1 MTNKKSRNTS
11 TPITFKVLNEIT
23 KKLDEFTPRQR
34 MLAEYILQHPENLA
48 FFPITD
54 LAAKAGVSEATIV
67 RFSYALGYEG
77 YPQLAREA
85 QQAIQ
90 FELGTAGRF
99 QLVRR
104 MRSASLK
111 KESTSS
117 FERVLK
123 YEIENLANL
132 PKSIK
137 INDFYR
143 CIDMLA
149 EADRICIVGCLA
161 STSLAT
167 FFGNMLS
174 KISHQVDIIHGHGVM
189 TSAVIHRLTQNS
201 LVFLIAFPRYPKEI
215 VEIGQIIVE
224 KGVRIVAITDS
235 HISPIVPMANLY
247 FALPIGIPS
256 FVDAYAGPIVFIN
269 ALVTELSERDPAR
282 AQQIL
287 GQYDEYALEVNLFL
301 KPGAKVSQ
309 SNIGH
314 RKSKM
319 SQKKP

>member
-1 MTNKKSRNTS
+1 MTNKKSRNAP

-23 KKLDEFTPRQR
+23 RKLDEFTPRQR
-34 MLAEYILQHPENLA
+34 MLAEYILQHPEDLA

-99 QLVRR
+99 QLVQR
-104 MRSASLK
+104 MRSESLK
-111 KESTSS
+111 KEPTSS

-123 YEIENLANL
+123 YEIENLVNL

-174 KISHQVDIIHGHGVM
+174 KISHQVDIIHGHGVL
-189 TSAVIHRLTQNS
+189 TSAVINRLIQNS
-201 LVFLIAFPRYPKEI
+201 LVFLIAFPRYPREI
-215 VEIGQIIVE
+215 VKIGQIIVE
-224 KGVRIVAITDS
+224 KGTRIVAITDS

-269 ALVTELSERDPAR
+269 ALVTELSERDPER

-301 KPGAKVSQ
+301 KSGAKVSP

-314 RKSKM
+314 RNSKM

>member
-1 MTNKKSRNTS
+1 MKNKKSRIAP

-23 KKLDEFTPRQR
+23 KKLNKFTPRQR
-34 MLAEYILQHPENLA
+34 ILAEYILQYPEGLA

-54 LAAKAGVSEATIV
+54 LANKAGVSEATIV
-67 RFSYALGYEG
+67 RFCYALGYEG

-90 FELGTAGRF
+90 YELGTAGRF
-99 QLVRR
+99 QLVRQ
-104 MRSASLK
+104 MHSELLK
-111 KESTSS
+111 KEPTSS

-123 YEIENLANL
+123 FEIENLVNL
-132 PKSIK
+132 SKSIK

-143 CIDMLA
+143 CIDMMA

-161 STSLAT
+161 SISLAA

-174 KISHQVDIIHGHGVM
+174 KISHQVDVIHGHGVM
-189 TSAVIHRLTQNS
+189 TSAVINRLTRNS
-201 LVFLIAFPRYPKEI
+201 LVFLIAFPRYPREI

-224 KGVRIVAITDS
+224 KDARIVAITNS
-235 HISPIVPMANLY
+235 HISPIVSMADLY
-247 FALPIGIPS
+247 FALPTGIPS

-269 ALVTELSERDPAR
+269 ALVTELSERDPER
-282 AQQIL
+282 AQKIL
-287 GQYDEYALEVNLFL
+287 GHYDMYALEANLFQASR
-301 KPGAKVSQ
+301 AKVGRSH
-309 SNIGH
+309 IGQ
-314 RKSKM
+314 RKSNV

>member
-1 MTNKKSRNTS
+1 MTNKKSRNAS

-23 KKLDEFTPRQR
+23 RKLDEFTPRQR
-34 MLAEYILQHPENLA
+34 ILAEYILQHPENLA
-48 FFPITD
+48 FLSITD
-54 LAAKAGVSEATIV
+54 LAAKSGVSEATIV

-104 MRSASLK
+104 IRSESLK
-111 KESTSS
+111 KEPTSS
-117 FERVLK
+117 LERILK
-123 YEIENLANL
+123 HEIENLVNL
-132 PKSIK
+132 PKNIK

-174 KISHQVDIIHGHGVM
+174 KISHQVDILHGHGVM
-189 TSAVIHRLTQNS
+189 TSAVINHLTQNS
-201 LVFLIAFPRYPKEI
+201 LVFLIAFPRYPREI
-215 VEIGQIIVE
+215 VKIGQIIVE
-224 KGVRIVAITDS
+224 KGTRIVAITDS
-235 HISPIVPMANLY
+235 HISPIVPLANLY
-247 FALPIGIPS
+247 FSLPIGIPS

-269 ALVTELSERDPAR
+269 ALVTELSERDPEK

-287 GQYDEYALEVNLFL
+287 GQYDEYALETNLFI

-314 RKSKM
+314 RNSKM

>member
-1 MTNKKSRNTS
+1 MTNKRPRSAS
-11 TPITFKVLNEIT
+11 IPITFKVLNEIT

-77 YPQLAREA
+77 YPQLVREA

-104 MRSASLK
+104 MRSESFE
-111 KESTSS
+111 KEPASS
-117 FERVLK
+117 FERVLE
-123 YEIENLANL
+123 YEIKNLVNL
-132 PKSIK
+132 SKSIK
-137 INDFYR
+137 IKDFYR

-189 TSAVIHRLTQNS
+189 TSAVINHLTQNS
-201 LVFLIAFPRYPKEI
+201 LVFLIAFPRYPREI
-215 VEIGQIIVE
+215 VEIGRIIVE
-224 KGVRIVAITDS
+224 KGARIVTITDS
-235 HISPIVPMANLY
+235 HISPIIPMANLY
-247 FALPIGIPS
+247 FTLPIGIPS

-269 ALVTELSERDPAR
+269 ALVTELSERDPRR
-282 AQQIL
+282 AQRIL

-301 KPGAKVSQ
+301 KSGAKEGQ
-309 SNIGH
+309 SNIRH
-314 RKSKM
+314 HNSKM
-319 SQKKP
+319 SKKKP

>member
-1 MTNKKSRNTS
+1 MASK
-11 TPITFKVLNEIT
+11 PIAFKVLNEIT
-23 KKLDEFTPRQR
+23 GKLDEFTPRQR
-34 MLAEYILQHPENLA
+34 TLAEYILQHPENLA

-104 MRSASLK
+104 MRSESLK
-111 KESTSS
+111 KEPTSL
-117 FERVLK
+117 FERILN
-123 YEIENLANL
+123 YEIENLVNL
-132 PKSIK
+132 PQNIK
-137 INDFYR
+137 IKDFYR

-149 EADRICIVGCLA
+149 DADRIGIVGCLA

-189 TSAVIHRLTQNS
+189 TSAVINRLTHNS
-201 LVFLIAFPRYPKEI
+201 LVFLIAFPRYPRET
-215 VEIGQIIVE
+215 VEIGQIIVD
-224 KGVRIVAITDS
+224 KGARVVAITDS
-235 HISPIVPMANLY
+235 HISPIVPVADLY
-247 FALPIGIPS
+247 FALPVGIPS

-269 ALVTELSERDPAR
+269 ALVTELSERDPGR

-287 GQYDEYALEVNLFL
+287 GQYDEYALEANIFS
-301 KPGAKVSQ
+301 KSGSKVSQ
-309 SNIGH
+309 NTAGQ

-319 SQKKP
+319 PRKKP